1 MIFDYKGITNKNKE
15 LFFIAG
21 PCVIESKDMAL
32 SIAKELKRIK
42 EKLNTQIVF
51 KGSYDKA
58 NRTSLG
64 SFRGLGMK
72 EGLQILDAV
81 RSETGLPIIT
91 DIHTPEDVKAV
102 SDVVDILQIPAFL
115 SRQTDLLIAAN
126 KTKKAMLVKKA
137 QFMSGY
143 DTEFIVNKC
152 RDAVEEKRFLL
163 CERGTM
169 FGYGNLVV
177 DMRNLE
183 IMRGFAPVIYDATHS
198 VQMPSAAGG
207 VSGGSREFIPSLM
220 RAAVAAGIDG
230 IFMEVHPNPKESA
243 SDAAV
248 IFPLDKVEECI
259 LNVIKL
265 HKTVNELT
273 DIKL

>member
-72 EGLQILDAV
+72 EGLQILDAA

-91 DIHTPEDVKAV
+91 DIHTPEDVKTV
-102 SDVVDILQIPAFL
+102 SEVVDILQIPAFL

-143 DTEFIVNKC
+143 DTEFIANKC
-152 RDAVEEKRFLL
+152 RDAIEEKRFLL

-183 IMRGFAPVIYDATHS
+183 IMRGFAPVVYDATHS

-220 RAAVAAGIDG
+220 RAAVATGIDG

-248 IFPLDKVEECI
+248 IFPLDKAEECI